1 MTTTALQSS
10 GALVGSAVAAEP
22 AGRTHHHT
30 THHHN
35 DISLVLTRRFTMFQA
50 LHADLARAHQK
61 RRQREFQ
68 RQLERRAQHE
78 LMLQLPRMLAR

>member
-1 MTTTALQSS
+1 MTTTTALHAS
-10 GALVGSAVAAEP
+10 GALVGSAVSADP
-22 AGRTHHHT
+22 TGRTHSS
-30 THHHN
+30 
-35 DISLVLTRRFTMFQA
+35 DFRLFFTRRFTMFQA
-50 LHADLARAHQK
+50 LHADLARAHRR

>member
-1 MTTTALQSS
+1 VTTTAILT
-10 GALVGSAVAAEP
+10 GAPAGSAVAADP
-22 AGRTHHHT
+22 AGHT
-30 THHHN
+30 AHAETPS
-35 DISLVLTRRFTMFQA
+35 DSSLVLIRRFTMFQA
-50 LHADLARAHQK
+50 LHADLARAHQR

>member
-1 MTTTALQSS
+1 MTTAALQS
-10 GALVGSAVAAEP
+10 GGLVGSAVAAEP
-22 AGRTHHHT
+22 AGRTHHT
-30 THHHN
+30 TSN
-35 DISLVLTRRFTMFQA
+35 STDIRLVLTRRFTMFQA

>member
-22 AGRTHHHT
+22 AGR

>member
-22 AGRTHHHT
+22 AGRTHHT
-30 THHHN
+30 AHHHN
-35 DISLVLTRRFTMFQA
+35 DLSLVLTRRFTMFQA

>member
-1 MTTTALQSS
+1 
-10 GALVGSAVAAEP
+10 
-22 AGRTHHHT
+22 
-30 THHHN
+30 
-35 DISLVLTRRFTMFQA
+35 MFQA